1 MVLWLNGA
9 FGVGKTT
16 VAQAICRAV
25 PGAFLFDPEEVGAF
39 LWDHFPPSMSR
50 LGDFQDL
57 PLWRSISGGILAY
70 LEEQYQGPLVV
81 PMTVTRPE
89 YWEQITGRM
98 RQEGRQVLHFV
109 LLAPAEVLKQRLR
122 ARGEPPH
129 SWPEQQIDRC
139 IQAFSGQITGYPI
152 ATEGRSAQQVAGR
165 ILLQAGLCAGP
176 EPSQTGEENR

>member
-1 MVLWLNGA
+1 MILWLNGA

-129 SWPEQQIDRC
+129 SWPEQQID
-139 IQAFSGQITGYPI
+139 
-152 ATEGRSAQQVAGR
+152 
-165 ILLQAGLCAGP
+165 
-176 EPSQTGEENR
+176 